1 MNRFLLQAAIWS
13 HPLPAAGGTA
23 AAASRHALHSE
34 QPSQAI
40 QITGTLELT
49 HAAHPPAE
57 LPPLTAADLDR
68 NQILRNAR
76 TIFIC
81 SETDFLS
88 SATLS
93 RALLGQKDWEKLDLS
108 IIDGPRY
115 ADPRS
120 KPHSAELQLQIDRV
134 VFTHIHTYVLTER
147 ATGVVLAAGRVQR
160 HRRSRSLRSHGRADR
175 SYTFRGPP
183 PNPGQDQRSR
193 VLSSNE

>member
-1 MNRFLLQAAIWS
+1 MNRFLLQAAIGLILC
-13 HPLPAAGGTA
+13 PLLVAQQPQQAATP
-23 AAASRHALHSE
+23 STP

-147 ATGVVLAAGRVQR
+147 ATGVVLAAGRV
-160 HRRSRSLRSHGRADR
+160 RAIDGVVA
-175 SYTFRGPP
+175 SGPMSEQIVHILSAARLQTP
-183 PNPGQDQRSR
+183 AKTRDQGF
-193 VLSSNE
+193 

>member
-1 MNRFLLQAAIWS
+1 MNRFLLQAAFGLVLC
-13 HPLPAAGGTA
+13 PLLVAQQPQQAATPTTPQPAQ
-23 AAASRHALHSE
+23 AL
-34 QPSQAI
+34 
-40 QITGTLELT
+40 QITGSLQLT
-49 HAAHPPAE
+49 QPARGPVE
-57 LPPLTAADLDR
+57 EHPLTAADLDHK
-68 NQILRNAR
+68 QILRNAR
-76 TIFIC
+76 TIFIR

-147 ATGVVLAAGRVQR
+147 ATGVVLAAGRV
-160 HRRSRSLRSHGRADR
+160 RAIDGVVA
-175 SYTFRGPP
+175 SGPMAEQIVHILSAARLQTP
-183 PNPGQDQRSR
+183 AKTRDQGF
-193 VLSSNE
+193 

>member
-1 MNRFLLQAAIWS
+1 MNRFLLQAAIGLILC
-13 HPLPAAGGTA
+13 PLLVAQQPQQAATP
-23 AAASRHALHSE
+23 STP

-57 LPPLTAADLDR
+57 LTPLTAADLDR

-147 ATGVVLAAGRVQR
+147 ATGVVLAAGRV
-160 HRRSRSLRSHGRADR
+160 RAIDGVVA
-175 SYTFRGPP
+175 SGPMAEQIVHILSAARLQTP
-183 PNPGQDQRSR
+183 AKTRDQGF
-193 VLSSNE
+193 

>member
-1 MNRFLLQAAIWS
+1 MNRFLLQAAIGLILC
-13 HPLPAAGGTA
+13 PLLVAQQPQQAATP
-23 AAASRHALHSE
+23 STP

-57 LPPLTAADLDR
+57 LPPLTAADLAR

-147 ATGVVLAAGRVQR
+147 ATGVVLAAGRV
-160 HRRSRSLRSHGRADR
+160 RAIDGVVA
-175 SYTFRGPP
+175 SGPMAEQIVHILSAARLQTP
-183 PNPGQDQRSR
+183 AKTRDQGF
-193 VLSSNE
+193 

>member
-1 MNRFLLQAAIWS
+1 MNRFLLQAAIGLILC
-13 HPLPAAGGTA
+13 PLLVAQQPQQAATPTTP
-23 AAASRHALHSE
+23 

-108 IIDGPRY
+108 IIAGPRY

-147 ATGVVLAAGRVQR
+147 ATGVVLAAGRV
-160 HRRSRSLRSHGRADR
+160 RAIDGVVA
-175 SYTFRGPP
+175 SGPMAEQIVHILSAARLQTP
-183 PNPGQDQRSR
+183 AKTRDQGF
-193 VLSSNE
+193 

>member
-1 MNRFLLQAAIWS
+1 MNRFLLQAAIGLILC
-13 HPLPAAGGTA
+13 PLLVAQQPQQAATP
-23 AAASRHALHSE
+23 STP

-81 SETDFLS
+81 SDTDFLS

-93 RALLGQKDWEKLDLS
+93 RALLGQKDWEKLGLS
-108 IIDGPRY
+108 IIEGERY
-115 ADPRS
+115 VDPRT
-120 KPHSAELQLQIDRV
+120 KPRPAELQLQIDRV
-134 VFTHIHTYVLTER
+134 VFTHIHTYVLTDR
-147 ATGVVLAAGRVQR
+147 ATGVVLASGRV
-160 HRRSRSLRSHGRADR
+160 RALDGVVASGPMAEQIVKILAAARIPASSTSNDR
-175 SYTFRGPP
+175 GF
-183 PNPGQDQRSR
+183 
-193 VLSSNE
+193 